1 MFFFFK
7 ATLDTETGFPTSNI
21 TFNGDYNAFQTANL
35 LEIKRAI
42 IYNYLLSISMSLS
55 SDITL
60 TKGDEIYF
68 CIIISINFFVGS
80 VVASFIPGTDAT
92 SISSAVQSM
101 NNNPNALSDMSVTSV
116 TINGKTFSVTK
127 ASDSTSSSSTDYTPL
142 IVIIVVGLVVST
154 IIVLGVYFGIQ
165 QYEKQQQLR
174 QPLINETNETDN
186 NNFKLKERSM
196 ISKNI
201 LSKNN
206 NQVKPLTVNNINQS
220 SSAAVSVT
228 TLDFTTA
235 NNSS

>member
-1 MFFFFK
+1 
-7 ATLDTETGFPTSNI
+7 
-21 TFNGDYNAFQTANL
+21 
-35 LEIKRAI
+35 
-42 IYNYLLSISMSLS
+42 MSLS

-206 NQVKPLTVNNINQS
+206 NQVKPLTVNNTNQS

-235 NNSS
+235 NNGS